1 MSNLKFVMLVNLV
14 IQVVFILCVA
24 ALAIH
29 FNRPAVLW
37 WWLLLPFICFTW
49 SSNGNGDSK

>member
-1 MSNLKFVMLVNLV
+1 MSNFKFVMLVNLV

-29 FNRPAVLW
+29 FNRPAFLW
-37 WWLLLPFICFTW
+37 WWLLLPFICFTY
-49 SSNGNGDSK
+49 SSTRDGD